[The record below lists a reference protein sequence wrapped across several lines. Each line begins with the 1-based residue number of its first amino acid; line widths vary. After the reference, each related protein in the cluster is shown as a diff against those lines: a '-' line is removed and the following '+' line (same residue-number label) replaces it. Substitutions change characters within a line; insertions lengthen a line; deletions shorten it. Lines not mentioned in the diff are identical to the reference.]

1 MTDVHENNNEPSLVD
16 AHARAMWRTAAS
28 CRALATIA
36 SSPWRQCPRRRH
48 VPWVRCGAADA
59 RDASSTAS
67 SSSPPK
73 SSPHAGLTRAQ
84 KRALRQPYV
93 PTPAERGL
101 ARDIL
106 GTRIDDVDVAF
117 LVAPASGDADARRIV
132 WWATSHKESRARPWD
147 SALVQLVLGT
157 REAGGRANGNRWA
170 RARVI
175 TTRPLSDL
183 DRAVVK
189 VAAQRATAFDLD
201 GEDVNNEG
209 DQSPDD
215 PRGLERRDAGPWARA
230 AIRRGARR
238 SREGLTPPGN
248 PALFHDDDEAFEWTS
263 SVLGTQKLESTEPM
277 WERDRGVV
285 AALVS
290 PDGTLLDAA
299 RNVNADNKCLH
310 AEWNLL
316 APYLWGPWVLSDGED
331 EFVDAPEDSPEDAP
345 EGLAEG
351 ARVLVTLQCCKMCAA
366 LVCAAAD
373 HRGNQKPIEVTY
385 LNPDPGSLAKDTI
398 LQQRGWERRH
408 GGEEDVG

>member
-1 MTDVHENNNEPSLVD
+1 M
-16 AHARAMWRTAAS
+16 
-28 CRALATIA
+28 
-36 SSPWRQCPRRRH
+36 
-48 VPWVRCGAADA
+48 
-59 RDASSTAS
+59 
-67 SSSPPK
+67 
-73 SSPHAGLTRAQ
+73 
-84 KRALRQPYV
+84 
-93 PTPAERGL
+93 
-101 ARDIL
+101 
-106 GTRIDDVDVAF
+106 
-117 LVAPASGDADARRIV
+117 
-132 WWATSHKESRARPWD
+132 
-147 SALVQLVLGT
+147 
-157 REAGGRANGNRWA
+157 
-170 RARVI
+170 I

-248 PALFHDDDEAFEWTS
+248 PALFHDDDAAFEWAS
-263 SVLGTQKLESTEPM
+263 SVLGEKLESTEPM

-285 AALVS
+285 AALIS

-316 APYLWGPWVLSDGED
+316 APYLWGRRVLSDEED
-331 EFVDAPEDSPEDAP
+331 ELLVDAPEDLPEDLP

-408 GGEEDVG
+408 GGEEGDVG

>member
-1 MTDVHENNNEPSLVD
+1 M
-16 AHARAMWRTAAS
+16 
-28 CRALATIA
+28 
-36 SSPWRQCPRRRH
+36 
-48 VPWVRCGAADA
+48 
-59 RDASSTAS
+59 
-67 SSSPPK
+67 
-73 SSPHAGLTRAQ
+73 
-84 KRALRQPYV
+84 
-93 PTPAERGL
+93 

-117 LVAPASGDADARRIV
+117 LVAPASGDADAKRIV

-248 PALFHDDDEAFEWTS
+248 PALFHDDDAAFEWAS
-263 SVLGTQKLESTEPM
+263 SVLGEKLESTEPM

-285 AALVS
+285 AALIS
-290 PDGTLLDAA
+290 PDGSLLDAA

-316 APYLWGPWVLSDGED
+316 APYLWGRRVLSDEED
-331 EFVDAPEDSPEDAP
+331 ELLVDAPEDLPEDAP

-351 ARVLVTLQCCKMCAA
+351 ARILVTLQCCRMCAA

>member
-1 MTDVHENNNEPSLVD
+1 
-16 AHARAMWRTAAS
+16 
-28 CRALATIA
+28 
-36 SSPWRQCPRRRH
+36 
-48 VPWVRCGAADA
+48 
-59 RDASSTAS
+59 
-67 SSSPPK
+67 
-73 SSPHAGLTRAQ
+73 
-84 KRALRQPYV
+84 
-93 PTPAERGL
+93 L

-201 GEDVNNEG
+201 GEDVNDEGEG

-248 PALFHDDDEAFEWTS
+248 PALFHDDDAAFEWTS
-263 SVLGTQKLESTEPM
+263 SVLGEKLESTEPM

-285 AALVS
+285 AALIS
-290 PDGTLLDAA
+290 PDGSLLDAA

-316 APYLWGPWVLSDGED
+316 APYLWGPQVLSDED
-331 EFVDAPEDSPEDAP
+331 DELLVDAPEDSPEDAP

-408 GGEEDVG
+408 GGEEGDVG